1 MNWNKPACRFIQV
14 YHNES
19 TKTQL
24 NLSFRLACSE
34 GQIDDTF
41 NQVYERDRFEFFSKA
56 ETRCNIGSAGR
67 NIRACQWKD
76 GPSLAHSRGDADD
89 HNNYITYNKL
99 SCDTVPL
106 QTGWIA
112 REEAFMARWLQITSG
127 ECTYRT
133 IDGKPIATLLDFITL
148 YLLTDVYEVYT
159 VVSELNKILLEKIRA
174 SDHLDHTLRCYYNA
188 YILVGHLDWMVLY

>member
-1 MNWNKPACRFIQV
+1 MEQASLSIYPSLSQWIDQNTAQSLFSISVFWRANWRHFQPSVR
-14 YHNES
+14 
-19 TKTQL
+19 
-24 NLSFRLACSE
+24 
-34 GQIDDTF
+34 
-41 NQVYERDRFEFFSKA
+41 ERSLRVLLQM

-89 HNNYITYNKL
+89 QNNYITYNKL

-112 REEAFMARWLQITSG
+112 REEAFMARWLQITPG

-174 SDHLDHTLRCYYNA
+174 SDHFDHTLRCYYNA